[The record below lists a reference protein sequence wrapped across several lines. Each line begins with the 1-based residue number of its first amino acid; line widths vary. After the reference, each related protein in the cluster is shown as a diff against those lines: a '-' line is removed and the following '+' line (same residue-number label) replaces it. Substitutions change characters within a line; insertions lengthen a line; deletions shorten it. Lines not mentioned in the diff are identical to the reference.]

1 MLQEI
6 INTANMGFV
15 VVGPQLDIRL
25 WNRWMVQVTGIE
37 SEAACCQTLLE
48 ALPSVKQ
55 SSLVEKVEA
64 ALEKGMSVRLPSGN
78 TNQISELGAV
88 NIMVQPLKAKRHLHT
103 LRPLNEEKAD
113 PLCLIQFSVQ
123 GEKPLVAPKA
133 PQGTEGNVVD
143 SAADARFEFLAT
155 IGHQIRTPVNG
166 VLGIADLLS
175 GTTLNH
181 EQRKYVELLVRSG
194 QSLLDF
200 INEMTDLSLLEAGQV
215 TLSHETFNLPR
226 LMQEVMDLFASSGSV
241 KGVQGVVDLPKGLPT
256 FIRTDAR
263 KLRQILV
270 NLLSNAFKFTDK
282 GRVRL
287 TVSYSGDAE
296 QGTLVFEVADT
307 GVGIPPGRLSG
318 LFEKL
323 RMDTTGIS
331 RLFNKTGLG
340 LYISHELV
348 ELFGGEIR
356 VESAVGQGTTFT
368 VSLPVGVADEHTGL
382 AHEKGK
388 VKPSS
393 REDRGPWRVLV
404 AEDNPINQT
413 LICKLLENQGHTPVL
428 VGNGQDAV
436 TAVQIQEP
444 FDVILMDISMPV
456 MDGLEATA
464 LIRSLVGRNG
474 RVPIIALTAHA
485 MGGDRELFLEA
496 GMDGYHSKPVDPPK
510 LFDAMA
516 RVIEAHKRT
525 GDRVFAKE
533 QAQSARP
540 ESEQA
545 SWPHSP
551 ELGPQHGS
559 DPYDP

>member
-37 SEAACCQTLLE
+37 SEVACCKTLLE
-48 ALPSVKQ
+48 ALPSIKH

-64 ALEKGMSVRLPSGN
+64 ALEKGMSVRLPSGKG
-78 TNQISELGAV
+78 NQISELGAV
-88 NIMVQPLKAKRHLHT
+88 NILVQPLKAKRHLHT
-103 LRPLNEEKAD
+103 LRPLSEERAD

-123 GEKPLVAPKA
+123 SEKPLIAPAVTPDTAPSVAD
-133 PQGTEGNVVD
+133 N
-143 SAADARFEFLAT
+143 AADARFEFLAT

-166 VLGIADLLS
+166 VLGVADLLA
-175 GTTLNH
+175 GTQLNH

-226 LMQEVMDLFASSGSV
+226 LMQDVMNLFASSGSV

-256 FIRTDAR
+256 FIRADVH
-263 KLRQILV
+263 KIRQILV
-270 NLLSNAFKFTDK
+270 NLLSNAFKFTDR
-282 GRVRL
+282 GRVCL
-287 TVSYSGDAE
+287 NVSYSGGTE

-307 GVGIPPGRLSG
+307 GVGIPPARING

-323 RMDTTGIS
+323 RMDSTGIS

-340 LYISHELV
+340 LYICHELV

-356 VESAVGQGTTFT
+356 VESGVGQGTTFT
-368 VSLPVGVADEHTGL
+368 VSLPVEVADEHTGL
-382 AHEKGK
+382 ATESGK
-388 VKPSS
+388 SKPA
-393 REDRGPWRVLV
+393 RTEDQGSWRVLV

-413 LICKLLENQGHTPVL
+413 LICKLLENQGHSVVL
-428 VGNGQDAV
+428 TTNGQEAV

-444 FDVILMDISMPV
+444 FDIILMDISMPV

-510 LFDAMA
+510 LFEAMA
-516 RVIEAHKRT
+516 RAIEEHKR
-525 GDRVFAKE
+525 DKSRVFARE
-533 QAQSARP
+533 QGQLVRP
-540 ESEQA
+540 ENERA
-545 SWPHSP
+545 NLPHSP
-551 ELGPQHGS
+551 ELDPRRGS
-559 DPYDP
+559 DPYDQ